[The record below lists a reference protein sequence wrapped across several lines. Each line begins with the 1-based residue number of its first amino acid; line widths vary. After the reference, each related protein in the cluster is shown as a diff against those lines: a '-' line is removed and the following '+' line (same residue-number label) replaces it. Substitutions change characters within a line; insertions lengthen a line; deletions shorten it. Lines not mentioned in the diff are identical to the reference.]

1 MILEHI
7 SDRFR
12 VISGDFT
19 TIFDEKSQ
27 IGQNPIV
34 FSYRKY

>member
-12 VISGDFT
+12 VISDDFG

-27 IGQNPIV
+27 IGQNPTV
-34 FSYRKY
+34 FSYSKY